1 MLKYRLIFAI
11 EILIL
16 TIMKKI
22 TLSLIAAFIVSALAF
37 NSIAREVAV
46 DIKSIPAKAQNFIA
60 QNFADKKVVSIVK
73 DSEILDTEY
82 NVFFSDM
89 TSIKFTSKG
98 EWKEVSGNK
107 KCIPT
112 GFIPATIA
120 NYVTENY
127 SGICITKIETDKELF
142 DFQYKIELANGIDMI
157 FDKNG
162 AFIGFDD

>member
-1 MLKYRLIFAI
+1 
-11 EILIL
+11 
-16 TIMKKI
+16 MKKI
-22 TLSLIAAFIVSALAF
+22 TLSLIAVFMVSALAF

-46 DIKSIPAKAQNFIA
+46 DIKSIPAKAQNFIT
-60 QNFADKKVVSIVK
+60 QNFADKKVVSVVK

-89 TSIKFTSKG
+89 TSIKFSSKG
-98 EWKEVSGNK
+98 EWKEVNGNK

-112 GFIPATIA
+112 NIAPATIA
-120 NYVTENY
+120 NYINENY
-127 SGICITKIETDKELF
+127 SGICIAKIEIDKDLF
-142 DFQYKIELANGIDMI
+142 DFQYKIELTNGVDMM